1 MSDVRCPATRY
12 CPVLASES
20 RGVYRLFLIVAALQ
34 LAACGGGDD
43 TTSEVPGG
51 ADPAAVAVIEDWAD
65 TLREGDVDG
74 AAEFFAIPSLAVNGL
89 ALEIDD
95 VADARRFN
103 ASLPCGAI
111 LEEAVEEDGLTVAT
125 FELTERPGPGTCGSG
140 TGAEAKT
147 AFRIEDGKITEWRRV
162 VGEAGD
168 EGDARPAPSSSA

>member
-1 MSDVRCPATRY
+1 MSGLSSGVTI
-12 CPVLASES
+12 
-20 RGVYRLFLIVAALQ
+20 RGVYRLFPFLMAAL
-34 LAACGGGDD
+34 LIAACGGGDATD
-43 TTSEVPGG
+43 EIPGG
-51 ADPAAVAVIEDWAD
+51 ADPAAVEVIDDWAN

-89 ALEIDD
+89 TLRIDD

-162 VGEAGD
+162 ATEPGD
-168 EGDARPAPSSSA
+168 DGDARPAPSSSA